1 MAVQPS
7 STTPVYLPDFP
18 ANSSRTAAI
27 AAYLS
32 YTASDFWQRAPTS
45 TDPWACLEIPR
56 VGMQA
61 SKQATAQAAQ
71 RAPLRKPASIAS
83 DWAD

>member
-45 TDPWACLEIPR
+45 TDPWACL
-56 VGMQA
+56 
-61 SKQATAQAAQ
+61 
-71 RAPLRKPASIAS
+71 
-83 DWAD
+83 